1 MTMDHSATTA
11 ARLRPILSGLAALAA
26 GLVFGWGLALAQ
38 MIDPRKVL
46 GFLDLAGAWD
56 ASLMLVLGGAVALTA
71 IGFRFVLRR
80 DAPWFEPRFRLP
92 AAASIDSPLILGSA
106 VFGIG
111 WGLAGYCPGPAI
123 ASLAFGNVEAL
134 WFVPA
139 LIAGAGLARWQ
150 VRRAGDQALRA
161 ARTAVRALAPG
172 TAVVGAG
179 KGGEDG

>member
-1 MTMDHSATTA
+1 MSMNHSSSSATGQ
-11 ARLRPILSGLAALAA
+11 RPIYSGLAALAA

-56 ASLMLVLGGAVALTA
+56 PSLMFVLGGAVALTA

-80 DAPWFEPRFRLP
+80 SGPWFEPRFRLP
-92 AAASIDSPLILGSA
+92 GAAAIDAPLLMGSA
-106 VFGIG
+106 LFGIG

-139 LIAGAGLARWQ
+139 MVAGAGLARWQ
-150 VRRAGDQALRA
+150 ARRAGEQALLA
-161 ARTAVRALAPG
+161 ARSAVQALA
-172 TAVVGAG
+172 TQAAVGAG
-179 KGGEDG
+179 KVGEDG

>member
-1 MTMDHSATTA
+1 MTMNNSSSMATVQ
-11 ARLRPILSGLAALAA
+11 RPIFSGLAALAA

-46 GFLDLAGAWD
+46 GFLDLAGTWD
-56 ASLMLVLGGAVALTA
+56 ASLMFVLGGAVALTA
-71 IGFRFVLRR
+71 IGLRFVLRR
-80 DAPWFEPRFRLP
+80 DTPWFEQRFRLP
-92 AAASIDSPLILGSA
+92 AAAAIDPPLIVGSA

-139 LIAGAGLARWQ
+139 MVAGAGLARWQ
-150 VRRAGDQALRA
+150 VRRAGDQALLA
-161 ARTAVRALAPG
+161 ARSAVQALAAQAAG
-172 TAVVGAG
+172 GARTV
-179 KGGEDG
+179 GEDG